1 MPRVIAGPVD
11 AARKLVDCTT
21 RVLESMFFASVFDE
35 IAEAGFV
42 WEPMIGAR
50 VSFEGPVHG
59 DLAVAA
65 TPQTAHTLACGFLA
79 HDSPTEVE
87 PGRIGETL
95 AELANMI
102 CGATLSSMDEE
113 GLFTLAHP
121 QAGPD
126 AVACAVSGGGI
137 RRLLD
142 IGEGT
147 LIVSLTFTARSDNAP
162 SYAISGEAP

>member
-1 MPRVIAGPVD
+1 MY
-11 AARKLVDCTT
+11 
-21 RVLESMFFASVFDE
+21 FASVFDE
-35 IAEAGFV
+35 VAEAGFV
-42 WEPMIGAR
+42 WEPMIGAQ
-50 VSFEGPVHG
+50 VSFEGPLRG

-79 HDSPTEVE
+79 HDSPDDLE
-87 PGRIGETL
+87 PGRIEETL

-121 QAGPD
+121 RVGPD
-126 AVACAVSGGGI
+126 AATCAVSGGGI

-147 LIVSLTFTARSDNAP
+147 LIVSLTYGPSD
-162 SYAISGEAP
+162 AISGEAR